1 MNVRGASGSS
11 HELNTGRG
19 GQGLGS
25 GHMGWYDVF
34 VQFPQAGSIPVL
46 VSELRD
52 LKSYDKKNMATSLE
66 GLNDIDG
73 GKGADVFQRGGSW
86 DRRLK

>member
-1 MNVRGASGSS
+1 
-11 HELNTGRG
+11 
-19 GQGLGS
+19 
-25 GHMGWYDVF
+25 MGWYDVS

-52 LKSYDKKNMATSLE
+52 LKSYDKKNMAPSLE

-73 GKGADVFQRGGSW
+73 GKGLMYFNEEGSGTVV
-86 DRRLK
+86 